1 VKFSINTYFD
11 DQDGSFVAENY
22 FINGEQVSE
31 EEYDA
36 VIEEFDGIEDFD
48 DEVETCECEIECC
61 ADCEYNETGEC
72 DCPECTVE
80 KYIEIIQDIIKNTG
94 GCGGCIGNALR
105 DFMFDIV
112 DHIVIEDMD
121 DNEYIN

>member
-1 VKFSINTYFD
+1 LKFSINTYFD

-36 VIEEFDGIEDFD
+36 VIKEFDGVD
-48 DEVETCECEIECC
+48 DEVETCECDECC

-72 DCPECTVE
+72 DCPECTIL
-80 KYIEIIQDIIKNTG
+80 KYVQAIQEMTG
-94 GCGGCIGNALR
+94 GCPGCIEEQLR
-105 DFMFDIV
+105 FFMGDII
-112 DHIVIEDMD
+112 DHIVIESECD
-121 DNEYIN
+121 